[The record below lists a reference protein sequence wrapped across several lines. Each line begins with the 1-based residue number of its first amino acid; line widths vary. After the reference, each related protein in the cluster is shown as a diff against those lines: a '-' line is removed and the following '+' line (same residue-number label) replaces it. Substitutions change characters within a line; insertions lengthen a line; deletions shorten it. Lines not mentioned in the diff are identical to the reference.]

1 MKKALKR
8 FIIITALSAFC
19 IISYSNITNAASNL
33 KVKWFNI
40 MPEISAEDTARLNA
54 EITDI
59 GSVGWHVWENY
70 NDAAGRIPT
79 DSQVASWI
87 MNRDTI
93 MNYLVFIVQ
102 FLSQLGLVVWA
113 AFIMYAGYKYIVSLF
128 EWWKVPSATVKNA
141 IIWILVVI
149 FSYAIMKILTSFI
162 WLS

>member
-1 MKKALKR
+1 MKKTLKR

-40 MPEISAEDTARLNA
+40 MPEISAKDTARLNA
-54 EITDI
+54 EITEI

-141 IIWILVVI
+141 IIWILIVI

>member
-40 MPEISAEDTARLNA
+40 MPEISAKDTARLNA

-141 IIWILVVI
+141 IIWILIVI